1 MIRFGKAAWERE
13 LEFAIRQW
21 WFEKALPAKLDAA
34 EAEWHKAQP
43 LPPPPIVIEHPIN
56 DELQT
61 GASRLLGGEISIHAP
76 YDRT

>member
-1 MIRFGKAAWERE
+1 LAKPAWERE

-21 WFEKALPAKLDAA
+21 WFEKTLPAKLDKA

-43 LPPPPIVIEHPIN
+43 LPPPPIVIEHP
-56 DELQT
+56 

-76 YDRT
+76 YERK